1 MTTLAGLDRRTGR
14 LGTAVFSID
23 GLRRYWLDRPWG
35 QGKTVLWI
43 MCNPSDAD
51 HERNDPTIVRTICF
65 AKREGGGS
73 EIVVNPF
80 SYITKDPRRLLEVE
94 DPVGPENAAFLKEA
108 RAKAD
113 LAIAAWGVLPKKLS
127 ELAATQLLSLGV
139 LDLYCL
145 GMTKWGAPRHPLYL
159 ARTTPL
165 VPWKP

>member
-1 MTTLAGLDRRTGR
+1 MTTLANLDRGTGP
-14 LGTAVFSID
+14 LGTAIFSID
-23 GLRRYWLDRPWG
+23 GLRRYWLTRSFGP
-35 QGKTVLWI
+35 GKTVLWI

-51 HERNDPTIVRTICF
+51 HERNDATIVRTIGF
-65 AKREGGGS
+65 SKREGGGAL
-73 EIVVNPF
+73 IVVNPF

-127 ELAATQLLSLGV
+127 ELAATQLLLMGV

-165 VPWKP
+165 VRWTP